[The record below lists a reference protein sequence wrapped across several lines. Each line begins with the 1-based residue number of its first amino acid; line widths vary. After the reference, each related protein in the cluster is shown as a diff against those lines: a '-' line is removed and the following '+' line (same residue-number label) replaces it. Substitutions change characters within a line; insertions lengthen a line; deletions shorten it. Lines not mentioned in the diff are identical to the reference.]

1 MNPTLRRRLRTLA
14 GVAALTLAPS
24 GVRGQEPAAGPP
36 AVSDSLSATAADTL
50 DVAEMRRQIDA
61 ITRQLEELQ
70 LGRELVVKADTSVQ
84 GLGPAAS
91 KVYRVQQGVSIG
103 GYGEMLYEN
112 FAGQRQDDEPAG
124 LEDRLDLLRA
134 VLYTGYKF
142 NDRLLFNSELEVE
155 HANIENGGEV
165 AIEFAY
171 LDYRFSHHVGAR
183 AGLLLAPMGFL
194 NELHEPPT
202 FLGTER
208 PETERRIIPSTWRE
222 NGVGLF
228 GDAGG
233 FAWRAYL
240 INGFDAGGGAVEVEE
255 DGISLASASEDGDDE
270 GEEEQVEEGGFS
282 EDGLGGGRQNGAQA
296 LAENWGGVGRLEYV
310 GFPGLR
316 VGGSLYLGDSG
327 QGAEVDE
334 QKIGAF
340 TRIYEGHAEYRA
352 HGFDLRGLVAVAQ
365 VDDVAELNELKGLVG
380 DESIGE
386 RLVGWY
392 LQGGYDVLRNLD
404 TEEQLIPYVRWEELN
419 TQDEVPGG
427 FSADPAND
435 RRIVSLGTAWK
446 PIPNVAVKADYQ
458 IQENEADTGVN
469 QLNAVVS
476 YLF

>member
-1 MNPTLRRRLRTLA
+1 MTVTFRRRLRALA
-14 GVAALTLAPS
+14 GLAALTVTAGALVA
-24 GVRGQEPAAGPP
+24 QEPAGA
-36 AVSDSLSATAADTL
+36 DSTARAADTL
-50 DVAEMRRQIDA
+50 DVKEMRRQIDA

-70 LGRELVVKADTSVQ
+70 LGREVVVQADTTVL

-91 KVYRVQQGVSIG
+91 KVYKVQQGVSIG

-112 FAGQRQDDEPAG
+112 FASETQDDEPSG
-124 LEDRLDLLRA
+124 EEDRIDFLRA

-142 NDRLLFNSELEVE
+142 NDKLLFNSELEVE
-155 HANIENGGEV
+155 HASIEDGGEV
-165 AIEFAY
+165 AVEFAY
-171 LDYRFSHHVGAR
+171 LDYRFTPHVGAR
-183 AGLLLAPMGFL
+183 AGLLLSPMGFL

-222 NGVGLF
+222 NGIGLF

-233 FAWRAYL
+233 FSWRGYVM
-240 INGFDAGGGAVEVEE
+240 NGFDAVGSLPEEEE
-255 DGISLASASEDGDDE
+255 DEEGVGLASAIEDGDGEE
-270 GEEEQVEEGGFS
+270 GEAAAEEEGGFS
-282 EDGLGGGRQNGAQA
+282 EAGLAGGRQNGADA
-296 LAENWGGVGRLEYV
+296 LSNDWGGVGRLEYV

-316 VGGSLYLGDSG
+316 VGGSLYLGNSG
-327 QGAEVDE
+327 QGVEEDGESV
-334 QKIGAF
+334 GAF
-340 TRIYEGHAEYRA
+340 TSIYEGHVEYRA

-365 VDDVAELNELKGLVG
+365 VDDVAQLNELKDLTG

-386 RLVGWY
+386 QLVGWY
-392 LQGGYDVLRNLD
+392 LQGGYDVLRGIE
-404 TEEQLIPYVRWEELN
+404 TEQQLIPYVRWEELN
-419 TQDEVPGG
+419 TQDDVPAG

-435 RRIVSLGTAWK
+435 RRIVSLGMAWK
-446 PIPNVAVKADYQ
+446 PIANVAVKADYN